1 MSDYIFDMP
10 VVYAGRTY
18 MVRPGTRRAK
28 YLERASLHWN
38 MRDYGNAKMLFRR
51 ALQRP
56 HVDPC
61 MVGGA
66 YNG

>member
-28 YLERASLHWN
+28 YLERAAIHYN
-38 MRDYGNAKMLFRR
+38 MRDYGNAKALFRR
-51 ALQRP
+51 AMHRP
-56 HVDPC
+56 HLDPC
-61 MVGGA
+61 MIGGVR
-66 YNG
+66 

>member
-28 YLERASLHWN
+28 YLERAAIHYN
-38 MRDYGNAKMLFRR
+38 MRDYGNAKALFRR
-51 ALQRP
+51 AMHRP
-56 HVDPC
+56 
-61 MVGGA
+61 
-66 YNG
+66 

>member
-28 YLERASLHWN
+28 YLERAAIHYN
-38 MRDYGNAKMLFRR
+38 MRDYGNARALFRR
-51 ALQRP
+51 ACNRP
-56 HVDPC
+56 HIDPC
-61 MVGGA
+61 MIGSVYHG
-66 YNG
+66 